1 MPQTDPSIYP
11 HFLEPRTLGSA
22 ADKALSELRRTAGP
36 AHLRS
41 VGLLVSLGCM
51 AILVL
56 ALHLEPTNLPLGPQ
70 SYLSLPECAFR
81 QRTGYPCPTCGM
93 TTAWARAVRG
103 DLVAAFRANIAAGV
117 FALVCAVAA
126 LGGLATVF
134 GGRSCYNR
142 FVEPVLGLLRPRQW
156 FYLAVGLIIFA
167 WAWNALW
174 ALAAPDTQLF

>member
-1 MPQTDPSIYP
+1 MPHTEPSIYP
-11 HFLEPRTLGSA
+11 RFVDPRPLVPA
-22 ADKALSELRRTAGP
+22 VDKAPSERRRTEGP
-36 AHLRS
+36 NHLRS

-51 AILVL
+51 AILL
-56 ALHLEPTNLPLGPQ
+56 AAWHLEPTDLPLGPK
-70 SYLSLPECAFR
+70 SYLSLPACAFR

-103 DLVAAFRANIAAGV
+103 DLGSAFRANIAAGV
-117 FALVCAVAA
+117 FALVCAIAA
-126 LGGLATVF
+126 LGGLATAL

-174 ALAAPDTQLF
+174 AFVAGDT